1 MVVFPVIRINDALRY
16 APVSAAYRWKADV
29 ELRDIEIFLTLAEEL
44 HFGRTAERLRIT
56 HARVSQAIKQQERK
70 IGADL
75 FYRTSRTVRLTPI
88 GEQLRDDLRPVYRE
102 LHESMRRASLAAQG
116 KTGVLRIGMIPSFAH
131 DLRPFWDAF
140 RARHP
145 QWGLQ
150 IRHNL
155 FVEPFKPLRSGA
167 IDVLVAWFPVEEP
180 DLTAGPV
187 IWTEPRALMV
197 AAEHELVERES
208 VCLDVLG
215 DYGVCGPSVALPDYW
230 ENTAVPFS
238 TPRRGAVPRNTL
250 ITTWEDMATVI
261 ADGQAIQPVHWSA
274 IRYNARPDI
283 AYLRIRDAPPIS
295 WGLVWRS
302 DAETPAIRGLAQVFR
317 DLGAFTFD

>member
-1 MVVFPVIRINDALRY
+1 M
-16 APVSAAYRWKADV
+16 

-44 HFGRTAERLRIT
+44 HFGRTAERLHLT
-56 HARVSQAIKQQERK
+56 QGRVSQSIKKQERG
-70 IGADL
+70 IGALL
-75 FYRTSRTVRLTPI
+75 FERTNRSVRLTAV
-88 GEQLRDDLRPVYRE
+88 GEQLRGDLQPVYRE
-102 LHESMRRASLAAQG
+102 LHDSIKRASLAAEG
-116 KTGVLRIGMIPSFAH
+116 KTSVLRIGMIPSFAH
-131 DLRPFWDAF
+131 DLRPFWEAF

-180 DLTAGPV
+180 DLTAGPLV
-187 IWTEPRALMV
+187 WTEPRALMV
-197 AAEHELVERES
+197 AADHELVERGQ

-238 TPRRGAVPRNTL
+238 TPRGHAVPRNTL
-250 ITTWEDMATVI
+250 ITTWEDMATVV
-261 ADGQAIQPVHWSA
+261 ADGQAIQTVQWSA

-283 AYLRIRDAPPIS
+283 AYLPIRDARPIS
-295 WGLVWRS
+295 WGLVWRT
-302 DAETPAIRGLAQVFR
+302 DAETPAIRSLAKVFR
-317 DLGAFTFD
+317 DLGAITFD

>member
-1 MVVFPVIRINDALRY
+1 MEG
-16 APVSAAYRWKADV
+16 DV
-29 ELRDIEIFLTLAEEL
+29 ELRDIEVFLTLAEEL

-56 HARVSQAIKQQERK
+56 HARVSQVIKQQERK

-75 FYRTSRTVRLTPI
+75 FYRTSRSVRLTPI

-102 LHESMRRASLAAQG
+102 LHESMRRATLAAQG

-155 FVEPFKPLRSGA
+155 FIEPFKPLRSGS
-167 IDVLVAWFPVEEP
+167 IDALISWFPVEEP

-197 AAEHELVERES
+197 AADHELIERGSASLEA
-208 VCLDVLG
+208 LAH
-215 DYGVCGPSVALPDYW
+215 YGVCGPSITLPDYW
-230 ENTAVPFS
+230 EDTAVPFS
-238 TPRRGAVPRNTL
+238 TPKGRTVTRTMP
-250 ITTWEDMATVI
+250 ITTWDEMATLI
-261 ADGQAIQPVHWSA
+261 ADRQVVQPVHWHA

-283 AYLRIRDAPPIS
+283 AYLPLRDARPIS
-295 WGLVWRS
+295 WGLVWRT
-302 DAETPAIRGLAQVFR
+302 DEETSAIRGLAQVFR
-317 DLGAFTFD
+317 DLGALTFD